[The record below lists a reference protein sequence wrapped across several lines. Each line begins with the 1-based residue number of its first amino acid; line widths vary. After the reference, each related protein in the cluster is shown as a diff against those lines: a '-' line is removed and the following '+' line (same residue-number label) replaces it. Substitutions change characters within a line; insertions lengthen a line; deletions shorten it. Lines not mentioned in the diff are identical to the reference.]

1 MNIEST
7 LFRKHDFFFF
17 FFFFLAYTFSSDFK
31 ETKWKKKRKRKKNT
45 SLVMDNG
52 LYISPEMSIFNI
64 SESEYSI
71 SYNFLC
77 SAGED

>member
-17 FFFFLAYTFSSDFK
+17 FFFFWLILLVPTSKKQNERKKGK
-31 ETKWKKKRKRKKNT
+31 EKKNT